1 MRRQMVGRAAVF
13 LEADGTSVLTLAI
26 SIAQLARA
34 RVPVEADRL
43 TRSREHKIPGLL
55 AIALLLKASLLRTRG
70 LQILSLLRPLLTL
83 RIGSDRRCRR
93 VAG

>member
-43 TRSREHKIPGLL
+43 TTPEAVNTGPLCGSAMPRLMF
-55 AIALLLKASLLRTRG
+55 
-70 LQILSLLRPLLTL
+70 LSSMMGVKLN
-83 RIGSDRRCRR
+83 
-93 VAG
+93 